1 MCFSSISIK
10 TLDGLLCAL
19 VEVLPLRMFINSIF
33 IITISHIWH
42 RYYHFGVVKALLD
55 ANLLPRV
62 ITGTS
67 GGALVA
73 ALLCTRT
80 NFELKELLVPE
91 LATKITACHDNA
103 LVSIFPHCWLTVG

>member
-1 MCFSSISIK
+1 MRM
-10 TLDGLLCAL
+10 LLTY
-19 VEVLPLRMFINSIF
+19 VL
-33 IITISHIWH
+33 SHLSYIWH
-42 RYYHFGVVKALLD
+42 RYYHFGVARALLD

-80 NFELKELLVPE
+80 NVELKELLVPE

-103 LVSIFPHCWLTVG
+103 LVSTLPSLLVDHLLRVIDLDTAMVEDWSKVR